1 VLIYIAFFAGLVAA
15 TVLAAVYLADRYE
28 PEPLELVQDTFLL
41 GALAQAGAILAV
53 AAFTHR
59 IGWDGWWIGGT
70 LLGLVLV
77 MPGHLRR
84 IGEADERFDG
94 IVYTVSAAA
103 GALCVIHVAN
113 LPTIATQS
121 PYRTALA
128 ATATPDLRDLL
139 IITGAPGFAH
149 ELGRGALIIALAV
162 IAGGVMGHAHMRGAR
177 PWAASLVALGITV
190 PVVAAD
196 VLSHG
201 HGVLRSAVVLAAI
214 AGAVALKRRSVFRP
228 EPHATEADVLKRAFK
243 TLLIVFGTCLMVSV
257 LFSALVRPASSV
269 PPAPAPRAIQ
279 DPAS

>member
-113 LPTIATQS
+113 SRPLPPS
-121 PYRTALA
+121 PRTGPRFA
-128 ATATPDLRDLL
+128 ATATP
-139 IITGAPGFAH
+139 
-149 ELGRGALIIALAV
+149 
-162 IAGGVMGHAHMRGAR
+162 
-177 PWAASLVALGITV
+177 
-190 PVVAAD
+190 
-196 VLSHG
+196 
-201 HGVLRSAVVLAAI
+201 
-214 AGAVALKRRSVFRP
+214 
-228 EPHATEADVLKRAFK
+228 
-243 TLLIVFGTCLMVSV
+243 
-257 LFSALVRPASSV
+257 
-269 PPAPAPRAIQ
+269 
-279 DPAS
+279 

>member
-1 VLIYIAFFAGLVAA
+1 
-15 TVLAAVYLADRYE
+15 VYLADRYE

-70 LLGLVLV
+70 LLGWCSSCPVTCGGSAR
-77 MPGHLRR
+77 PTS
-84 IGEADERFDG
+84 ASTASS
-94 IVYTVSAAA
+94 YTVSAAA

-201 HGVLRSAVVLAAI
+201 HGVLRSAWC
-214 AGAVALKRRSVFRP
+214 SRP
-228 EPHATEADVLKRAFK
+228 
-243 TLLIVFGTCLMVSV
+243 S
-257 LFSALVRPASSV
+257 
-269 PPAPAPRAIQ
+269 PAPWR
-279 DPAS
+279 